1 MMRTPGLLMLM
12 LMLMAVS
19 ATIASCLAAPG
30 TGPLA
35 NTDPGFSI
43 GICGPAGVGESVSF
57 GPANWINPT
66 AEPLTIDYL
75 GLVDPDGVELVG
87 AFVVPNPGD
96 GHGGGAGIGASHG
109 FPPEPYE
116 GDTLSWDE
124 QQSLPGAVLP
134 PQVQM
139 DLVIGVRHT
148 RRDQGSASSLLVLYH
163 SPSENFI
170 YRLPA
175 RIELGSAAGCS

>member
-1 MMRTPGLLMLM
+1 MRPVATQSGESSCDGASFVILRTSSARDPGSDGGWLGPMMRTPGLLMLM
-12 LMLMAVS
+12 AVS
-19 ATIASCLAAPG
+19 AMIASCSAAPG

-43 GICGPAGVGESVSF
+43 GICSPAGVGESVSF

-134 PQVQM
+134 H
-139 DLVIGVRHT
+139 RSRWT
-148 RRDQGSASSLLVLYH
+148 W
-163 SPSENFI
+163 
-170 YRLPA
+170 
-175 RIELGSAAGCS
+175 